1 MAKYEMIENDLK
13 EKITYKEYALGE
25 RIPSEL
31 ELSNMYGVSRITAK
45 RALNDLESAGYIKRV
60 SGKGSFVCYHPI
72 HHLMTG
78 YYSLHDEIIRS
89 GRTPTSIMLDFKDI
103 KITHLPMHTTVMH
116 ELDLFDYDHVFYLR
130 RLRYAD
136 DELLALDQTYIPSK
150 YAPELK
156 AEYFAQNNVS
166 LFHVLQDKIH
176 ITPNRAQESFSV
188 CSVSAEDA
196 KDHRVAPRSPA
207 LVNTR
212 ISYLNGNPIEY
223 NYRIC
228 KGESYQYSVNL
239 EMR

>member
-1 MAKYEMIENDLK
+1 MDTEVIDKIENIVAEETTGAKNNYAEIEVIRYVKNLKDFDSVKGKYDIDIQKYVDQINLNMDFLGIDL
-13 EKITYKEYALGE
+13 
-25 RIPSEL
+25 SQ
-31 ELSNMYGVSRITAK
+31 V
-45 RALNDLESAGYIKRV
+45 
-60 SGKGSFVCYHPI
+60 
-72 HHLMTG
+72 
-78 YYSLHDEIIRS
+78 
-89 GRTPTSIMLDFKDI
+89 PTQNWKDI

-188 CSVSAEDA
+188 CSVSEEDA
-196 KDHRVAPRSPA
+196 KDLRVAPRSPA